1 MLSLLETVLE
11 YLLIRQ
17 KSVNVKGVVY
27 TKMVALVDFN
37 HCIIDTAQ
45 LVSMTM
51 NVDLTKFASAQYFIN
66 VVF

>member
-27 TKMVALVDFN
+27 TKMVALVNFN

-51 NVDLTKFASAQYFIN
+51 NVDVTCICTILYKM
-66 VVF
+66 